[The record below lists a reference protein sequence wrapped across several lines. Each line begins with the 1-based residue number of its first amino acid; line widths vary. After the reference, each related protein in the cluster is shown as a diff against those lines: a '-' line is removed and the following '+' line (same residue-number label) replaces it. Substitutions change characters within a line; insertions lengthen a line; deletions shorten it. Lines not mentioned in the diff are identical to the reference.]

1 MTFHR
6 YVAIGDSTS
15 EGLDDPD
22 GRGGY
27 RGWADR
33 LAEHIAAS
41 QTEPL
46 LYANLAIRGRKTRE
60 IREEQL
66 GPAAAMRPDV
76 ATVSGGTN
84 DFLRPRFDPRA
95 VAAELEIMQRGLID
109 AGAIVLTFTL
119 PDMRRV
125 MPLTRFFIDRVFAL
139 NDELRAVCSR
149 TGARLLDFAKYDV
162 AADPRVWS
170 DDRLHANS
178 LGHERIA
185 AALAELLGIPADT
198 SWSAPL
204 PDPPPPTMLGTLRA
218 EYAWTRRHFA
228 PWLWRHARGKSS
240 GDGITAKRGELT
252 VVPSHQM

>member
-66 GPAAAMRPDV
+66 APAVAMRPDV

-95 VAAELEIMQRGLID
+95 VAEELEIMQRGLIE

-139 NDELRAVCSR
+139 NDELRAVCAR

-185 AALAELLGIPADT
+185 AALAELLGIPANA

-204 PDPPPPTMLGTLRA
+204 ADPPPPTLFGTLRA

-252 VVPSHQM
+252 VVEPR